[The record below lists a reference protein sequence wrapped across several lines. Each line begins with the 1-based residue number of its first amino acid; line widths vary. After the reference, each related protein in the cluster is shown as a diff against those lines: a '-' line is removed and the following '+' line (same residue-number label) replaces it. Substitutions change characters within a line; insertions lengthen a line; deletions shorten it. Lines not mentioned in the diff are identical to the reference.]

1 MSGLSDLHIS
11 VNQHG
16 NPVDPNAKTPVV
28 NYSTLN
34 YRTFVEGLT
43 RPVEQSPLEQPVER
57 LPLHHRSLARDIIY
71 SISDGTRSNHGVI
84 EHLTWV
90 SEDGKIGE
98 KVSDKHLKKMCHSY
112 ASRTMPFNYSGGK
125 RKTRKTRRSRK

>member
-1 MSGLSDLHIS
+1 MSSLSDLQIS

-16 NPVDPNAKTPVV
+16 NPVNHNAPTPPA
-28 NYSTLN
+28 NY
-34 YRTFVEGLT
+34 
-43 RPVEQSPLEQPVER
+43 EQFLKNLQQNVDTNKQSL
-57 LPLHHRSLARDIIY
+57 LHRSLDPNIIY
-71 SISDGTRSNHGVI
+71 YLSDGTRSNHGVI

-98 KVSDKHLKKMCHSY
+98 KVSDVHFERMCSSY
-112 ASRTMPFNYSGGK
+112 ASRARTFNNRGGK

>member
-1 MSGLSDLHIS
+1 MSVPNIS

-28 NYSTLN
+28 NFNEFLK
-34 YRTFVEGLT
+34 GLT

-57 LPLHHRSLARDIIY
+57 RPLHRSLEPKIIY

-98 KVSDKHLKKMCHSY
+98 KVSDVHLERICRSY
-112 ASRTMPFNYSGGK
+112 ASRTMPFNNRGGK